1 MPAKN
6 RTISLC
12 PKKYFKNM
20 ANFEAFQYNIFF
32 KSINSSNFW
41 KVPNDKYKFFSPF
54 SFLVNVANLKSL
66 IGTCQCLVVGEDSLT
81 GLTDHHGPSGRRPEL
96 PPQGFCSIVFKLIA
110 LQVNIFTQKDSL
122 SRISKKFFFA
132 IAFKP

>member
-12 PKKYFKNM
+12 PKRNHYFNR
-20 ANFEAFQYNIFF
+20 I
-32 KSINSSNFW
+32 IN
-41 KVPNDKYKFFSPF
+41 KKFFSPF

-96 PPQGFCSIVFKLIA
+96 PPQEFCSIVFKLIA
-110 LQVNIFTQKDSL
+110 LQVNMFTKKTYFLEFQKD
-122 SRISKKFFFA
+122 F
-132 IAFKP
+132 